1 MSPAANQTFRR
12 LLLVLLI
19 LSCLAPGQ
27 AEEPPALNPFG
38 PRPADRDDARPGR
51 IELSD
56 GSIHRGM
63 IYLTRDVRLKIH
75 DDRLHRQREIPLR
88 AAERIDCEVKRE
100 WMEKEWRFKETTA
113 DEKLLT
119 GREYPVR
126 EYLHTITLR
135 DGRKIKGPMSAIVYL
150 RPTTPDPT
158 TPGENRKPG
167 EPRRFVLHKRD
178 KGPPGANPKS
188 LVYVRSIR
196 LEKDS
201 AEKPSDTAPNTNTRS
216 RTKTH
221 NQPPPEVNP
230 QE

>member
-1 MSPAANQTFRR
+1 MSSANQTIR
-12 LLLVLLI
+12 LFLPALLA
-19 LSCLAPGQ
+19 LSCLASGR

-38 PRPADRDDARPGR
+38 PRSADRDDARLGQ

-56 GSIHRGM
+56 GRIHRGM
-63 IYLTRDVRLKIH
+63 IYLTRDMRLKIH
-75 DDRLHRQREIPLR
+75 DDRLHRQREIPLD
-88 AAERIDCEVKRE
+88 AVERIDCEVKRE

-126 EYLHTITLR
+126 EYVHTITLR

-150 RPTTPDPT
+150 RPTTPETT
-158 TPGENRKPG
+158 TPGETRKPS

-178 KGPPGANPKS
+178 KGPLDANLKS

-196 LEKDS
+196 LEKNS
-201 AEKPSDTAPNTNTRS
+201 PEKPSTTTPNTEPRS
-216 RTKTH
+216 RAKAH
-221 NQPPPEVNP
+221 EQPLPEINP